1 MLSAECKQDCLGYKM
16 KAGWILMVI
25 NGSISVHGIS
35 LLSIRYLKYD
45 WDTKVAI
52 TNMMTMPNLVK
63 WT

>member
-1 MLSAECKQDCLGYKM
+1 
-16 KAGWILMVI
+16 MVI